1 MPWGAA
7 IGAVGALGAAAINK
21 SGAKTG
27 TQTTAD
33 SPETQQAVNSALTQA
48 ETISQRAYTPYGG
61 QVVAPMSSNEQQ
73 AYSQA
78 SPDSALNT
86 AAASNYG
93 KATSAL
99 DSVSDY
105 NSSTV
110 GKYMDPYVSAV
121 LTPQLNQEN
130 INYQQ
135 SRNTL
140 LNSKAGAFGGDRS
153 ALEEG
158 QLDYQHGQNTSA
170 MTGKAYSDAYG
181 NAQTAFFADQSKKIN
196 AANAYDQVG
205 GDQSKLNTQQVQD
218 LMATGQVSRALN
230 QSQLDFNYSQFV
242 ENRDWSVNNLQPL
255 LQAIGAAK
263 GTNIT
268 TTKYGAPSNPAST
281 AIGAAATVA
290 GAYFTGGKSTSSS
303 SSTPTQQADTP
314 GFSSVA
320 SDGSA
325 DVTNQDSGTTTYF
338 GG

>member
-7 IGAVGALGAAAINK
+7 IGAVGALGSAAINK

-27 TQTTAD
+27 SQNTSDDAAVTQATD
-33 SPETQQAVNSALTQA
+33 SALSQA
-48 ETISQRAYTPYGG
+48 ETIAQRAYTPYNG
-61 QVVAPMSSNEQQ
+61 QVVAPLSSNEQQ
-73 AYSQA
+73 AYGQA
-78 SPDSALNT
+78 SGGSALNQE
-86 AAASNYG
+86 AAGDYG
-93 KATSAL
+93 KAESAL
-99 DSVSDY
+99 GSIDDY

-110 GKYMDPYVSAV
+110 GKYMDPYVSSV

-135 SRNTL
+135 QRNTL

-170 MTGKAYSDAYG
+170 MTGKAYSDAYT
-181 NAQTAFFADQSKKIN
+181 NAQNAFFQDQSKKVN

-205 GDQSKLNTQQVQD
+205 GDASKLNTQQVQD
-218 LMATGQVSRALN
+218 LMATGQVSRALQ

-255 LQAIGAAK
+255 LQTIGAAK
-263 GTNIT
+263 GTNVT
-268 TTKYGAPSNPAST
+268 TTKYGAPSNPASA

-290 GAYFTGGKSTSSS
+290 GAYFTGGKSGSSGSSS
-303 SSTPTQQADTP
+303 SGSMN
-314 GFSSVA
+314 SSDQTVSNDA
-320 SDGSA
+320 WNELMSEE
-325 DVTNQDSGTTTYF
+325 NQG
-338 GG
+338 